1 MPQRFGRPG
10 LLGTIARTA
19 VISGTA
25 SAVSNRVNRGMAER
39 DLRRQAEQQA
49 YAQEAA
55 AQAQAQQW
63 AAQPPQP
70 APPAP
75 APAPAAA
82 PAAPVDRVA
91 QLTALADLKAQGLL
105 TDEEFAAE
113 KARVLNS

>member
-25 SAVSNRVNRGMAER
+25 TAVSSRVDRRIGER
-39 DLRRQAEQQA
+39 DARRQAES
-49 YAQEAA
+49 
-55 AQAQAQQW
+55 QAQQQ
-63 AAQPPQP
+63 ASAEQPPPPQQP
-70 APPAP
+70 AAPPAT
-75 APAPAAA
+75 
-82 PAAPVDRVA
+82 DRVS
-91 QLTALADLKAQGLL
+91 QLTALAELKAQGLL

>member
-39 DLRRQAEQQA
+39 DMRRQE
-49 YAQEAA
+49 E
-55 AQAQAQQW
+55 AQAGWQ
-63 AAQPPQP
+63 
-70 APPAP
+70 APPP
-75 APAPAAA
+75 AEA
-82 PAAPVDRVA
+82 PAAPPRPPAATDRVA

>member
-25 SAVSNRVNRGMAER
+25 TAVSSRVDRRIGER
-39 DLRRQAEQQA
+39 DVRRQTES
-49 YAQEAA
+49 
-55 AQAQAQQW
+55 QAQQQ
-63 AAQPPQP
+63 ASAEQPPPPQP
-70 APPAP
+70 PAAPPAT
-75 APAPAAA
+75 
-82 PAAPVDRVA
+82 DRVS
-91 QLTALADLKAQGLL
+91 QLTALAELKAQGLL

>member
-39 DLRRQAEQQA
+39 DMHRQMD
-49 YAQEAA
+49 
-55 AQAQAQQW
+55 AQAQQ
-63 AAQPPQP
+63 QVPPS
-70 APPAP
+70 PAP
-75 APAPAAA
+75 APVAPQAPAT
-82 PAAPVDRVA
+82 DRVS

>member
-25 SAVSNRVNRGMAER
+25 TAVSSRVDRRIGER
-39 DLRRQAEQQA
+39 DARRQTES
-49 YAQEAA
+49 
-55 AQAQAQQW
+55 QAQQQ
-63 AAQPPQP
+63 ASAQQPPPPQQP
-70 APPAP
+70 AAPPA
-75 APAPAAA
+75 A
-82 PAAPVDRVA
+82 DRVS
-91 QLTALADLKAQGLL
+91 QLTALAELKAQGLL

>member
-25 SAVSNRVNRGMAER
+25 SAVSNRVERGMGQR
-39 DLRRQAEQQA
+39 DMRRQAE
-49 YAQEAA
+49 
-55 AQAQAQQW
+55 AQAQQQ
-63 AAQPPQP
+63 ARADQPAPPPQP
-70 APPAP
+70 AAP
-75 APAPAAA
+75 
-82 PAAPVDRVA
+82 PAAPPAADRVS

>member
-39 DLRRQAEQQA
+39 DMRQQAE
-49 YAQEAA
+49 
-55 AQAQAQQW
+55 AQAQQQAW
-63 AAQPPQP
+63 MDQGAAQ
-70 APPAP
+70 ASTPPAP
-75 APAPAAA
+75 APAPAT
-82 PAAPVDRVA
+82 DRVS

-105 TDEEFAAE
+105 TDEEFATE
-113 KARVLNS
+113 KARILGS

>member
-39 DLRRQAEQQA
+39 DMRRQSDAQAQQQA
-49 YAQEAA
+49 WMDQGA
-55 AQAQAQQW
+55 AQAQA
-63 AAQPPQP
+63 
-70 APPAP
+70 APPP
-75 APAPAAA
+75 PAAA
-82 PAAPVDRVA
+82 PAPATDRVG

-105 TDEEFAAE
+105 TDEEFTAE
-113 KARVLNS
+113 KARILGS

>member
-25 SAVSNRVNRGMAER
+25 TAVSSRVDRRIGER
-39 DLRRQAEQQA
+39 DARRQAES
-49 YAQEAA
+49 
-55 AQAQAQQW
+55 QAQQQ
-63 AAQPPQP
+63 ASAEQPPPPPPQQQP
-70 APPAP
+70 AAPPAT
-75 APAPAAA
+75 
-82 PAAPVDRVA
+82 DRVS
-91 QLTALADLKAQGLL
+91 QLTALAELKAQGLL